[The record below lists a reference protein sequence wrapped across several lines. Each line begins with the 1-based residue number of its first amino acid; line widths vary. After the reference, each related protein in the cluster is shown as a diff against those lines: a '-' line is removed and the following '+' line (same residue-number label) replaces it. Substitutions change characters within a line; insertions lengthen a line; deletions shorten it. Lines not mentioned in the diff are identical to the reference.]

1 MNPINELI
9 NLFILLNS
17 HYLYNKYRIMNYK
30 KINNLTGW
38 FVFLI
43 ATAVYLMTM
52 EETTSLWDCGEYIT
66 TANKLEV
73 GHPPGAPFWMMLGR
87 LFSAFA
93 SPENAAMMVNSMSAL
108 SSSFTIMFMFWTIT
122 MLVKKMVIRDNEE
135 LNTAN
140 TLAIVGSGFVGS
152 LVYTF
157 SDSFWF
163 SAVEGEVYAMSSLFT
178 AIVFWAILKWE
189 VEVDKYDESVALG
202 KGFRGN
208 PDRWIVFIA
217 YMIGLSIGV
226 HLLNLLAIPAIGFVI
241 YFKKYKKVE
250 PLAFIITGVLS
261 IVTLGFVQAVLIPK
275 SVSVADWFE
284 LLFVNSFGMPFNTG
298 FYVFIILVVGG
309 LGYALYATAKA
320 GKTLWNT
327 IILSLIVLLIG
338 YSSFVMIPVRSA
350 ANPPLDENNPES
362 LASLVSYLNRDQYGA
377 WPLLKGQYWNTP
389 TYGSCDA
396 DKLKDPKSNFMKA
409 YVIKNI
415 PLNKQ
420 MTKQDAVKLKNELYL
435 LGIRISFSSVKGKAN
450 VVNFSIPE
458 KEYSFMN
465 LWEKDQF
472 LAEVAKAN
480 ATIQKAGLG
489 IQIQFNNDVETKY
502 INTYEGKSGDKKFVS
517 EYTTIFPRMYRQGH
531 GSKYIA
537 WSDYEGNQ
545 DKPMPYDSRYNKE
558 QVRDMLQSQ
567 NRYEEAQK
575 LTSDGIYMPTMGENI
590 HYMFKYQLGWMYWR
604 YFMWNFSGRQTD
616 IQGNGITGNS
626 QFMEGNW
633 LSGVSFID
641 EPRVGSQ
648 KNLPVY
654 LKDNKGRNLYYML
667 PLILCLIGFVY
678 HLIKAPKDW
687 FTVLLLFLLTGI
699 AIVMYLN
706 QKPNEPRERDY
717 AFAASF
723 YAFAIWAGLGV
734 YALIK
739 AASITKFKEVSSLVY
754 IGVGGTIV
762 LLAIIADFNTAIY
775 CAVVGGGLF
784 VLMMLLG
791 KVSANKT
798 MHAGLVT
805 LLTLTVPILMATENW
820 DDHDRSNRTTARD
833 LAYNYLVSC
842 DKNENGGAILFTNG
856 DNDTFPLWY
865 IQEVEGVRT
874 DVRVANMSLLS
885 TDWHINQMK
894 RQAYE
899 SKPLPIKMK
908 EFSYRNGTR
917 DYIVVEGGKDEW
929 VSAKQAMA
937 YILDDAHKKHYDF
950 SCQDE
955 SYLVYKNIYIP
966 VDKDEAIANGILK
979 EEDREKAA
987 DTIRWTINSQMLYKA
1002 DLAVLDMLANYKWD
1016 RPIYFASLAGMQ
1028 ANSGLKPYMQSEG
1041 MTYKLTPVKHGGNGG
1056 TNSDKMYELMMDPEN
1071 GFKWGNMKGKGVYV
1085 DYYTMR
1091 MVYGIR
1097 VQMMFLVND
1106 LIAKGEKEKAIQ
1118 ILDKV
1123 FEEMPIENNQVP
1135 ADDICVRLCASYY
1148 QAGAKEKGDALA
1160 KQLAEL
1166 ELGKVSYYLSL
1177 DKEKFFPD
1185 VMYEYGKAM
1194 NNLEVLREASLD
1206 GLGQNEIFKADE
1218 NKVAFAEMG
1227 ILSET
1232 DAVQV
1237 FAEAKQLFVTTS
1249 QSPQYQKMYSNP
1261 QRFPV
1266 NLVRAV
1272 WLDGY
1277 RGQ

>member
-1 MNPINELI
+1 
-9 NLFILLNS
+9 
-17 HYLYNKYRIMNYK
+17 MNYK

-93 SPENAAMMVNSMSAL
+93 SPENAAMMVNAMSAL
-108 SSSFTIMFMFWTIT
+108 SSSFTILFMFWTIT
-122 MLVKKMVIRDNEE
+122 MLVKKMVLRANEE
-135 LNTAN
+135 LNMAN

-189 VEVDKYDESVALG
+189 VEVDKFDESIALG

-250 PLAFIITGVLS
+250 PLAFIITGVVS
-261 IVTLGFVQAVLIPK
+261 ILTLGIVQSVLIPK
-275 SVSVADWFE
+275 SVSIADWFE
-284 LLFVNSFGMPFNTG
+284 RLFVNSLGMPFNSG
-298 FYVFIILVVGG
+298 FYIFVILVVLG
-309 LGYALYATAKA
+309 LGYGLYATAKS
-320 GKTLWNT
+320 GKALLNT
-327 IILSLIVLLIG
+327 IILSLAVLLIG

-350 ANPPLDENNPES
+350 ANTPLDENNPES

-377 WPLLKGQYWNTP
+377 WPLLKGQYWNSP
-389 TYGSCDA
+389 TYSSCDA

-409 YVIKNI
+409 YVIKNVAI
-415 PLNKQ
+415 NKQ
-420 MTKQDAVKLKNELYL
+420 MSKQDAVKLKNELYL
-435 LGIRISFSSVKGKAN
+435 LGVRINFSSVKGKSN
-450 VVNFSIPE
+450 IVNFSIPE
-458 KEYSFMN
+458 REYSFMN
-465 LWEKDQF
+465 VWEKDTF
-472 LAEVAKAN
+472 LAEVAEVNGAIN
-480 ATIQKAGLG
+480 KAGLG
-489 IQIQFNNDVETKY
+489 VNIQFNDEVETKY
-502 INTYEGKSGDKKFVS
+502 INTFDGKSGDKKFVS

-545 DKPMPYDSRYNKE
+545 DKPMPYDGRYNKE

-567 NRYEEAQK
+567 NRFEEAQQ
-575 LTSDGIYMPTMGENI
+575 LAADGIYLPTMGENI
-590 HYMFKYQLGWMYWR
+590 RYMFKYQLGWMYWR

-626 QFMEGNW
+626 QFLEGNW

-687 FTVLLLFLLTGI
+687 FTVLLLFLLTGL

-723 YAFAIWAGLGV
+723 YAFAIWAGIGV

-739 AASITKFKEVSSLVY
+739 AAAITKFKEVNSIVY
-754 IGVGGTIV
+754 IGIGGTIV
-762 LLAIIADFNTAIY
+762 LLAVITDLNAAIY
-775 CAVVGGGLF
+775 CTVVGGGLF
-784 VLMMLLG
+784 ALMMLLG
-791 KVSANKT
+791 KVSRNRT

-805 LLTLTVPILMATENW
+805 VLTLAIPMLMAAENW

-833 LAYNYLVSC
+833 LAYNYLASC

-894 RQAYE
+894 RQAYD
-899 SKPLPIKMK
+899 SKPIPIKMK
-908 EFSYRNGTR
+908 EFSYRSGTR
-917 DYIVVEGGKDEW
+917 DYVVVDREKGNDKW
-929 VSAKQAMA
+929 VSAKEAMA

-955 SYLVYKNIYIP
+955 SYTAYKNIYIT
-966 VDKDEAIANGILK
+966 VDKDAAIANGILK
-979 EEDREKAA
+979 EEDRARA
-987 DTIRWTINSQMLYKA
+987 VDTIKWTINSQMLYKA
-1002 DLAVLDMLANYKWD
+1002 DLAVLDMLANYEWD

-1028 ANSGLKPYMQSEG
+1028 ANSGLKPFMQSEG

-1056 TNSDKMYELMMDPEN
+1056 TNSAKMYELMMDSEN

-1106 LIAKGEKEKAIQ
+1106 LISQGEKEKAIQ

-1166 ELGKVSYYLSL
+1166 ELGEVKYYLSL
-1177 DKEKFFPD
+1177 DKERIFPD
-1185 VMYEYGKAM
+1185 VMHEYGKAL

-1206 GLGQNEIFKADE
+1206 GLGQNEMFKPDA
-1218 NKVAFAEMG
+1218 NRVAFTEMG

-1232 DAVQV
+1232 DALQV
-1237 FAEAKQLFVTTS
+1237 FSEAKQMFSSTY
-1249 QSPQYQKMYSNP
+1249 QAPQYQKLYSDP

-1266 NLVRAV
+1266 NLIRAV
-1272 WLDGY
+1272 WAEGF

>member
-1 MNPINELI
+1 M
-9 NLFILLNS
+9 
-17 HYLYNKYRIMNYK
+17 MNYK

-73 GHPPGAPFWMMLGR
+73 GHPPGAPFWMMMGR

-93 SPENAAMMVNSMSAL
+93 SPENAAMMVNAMSAL
-108 SSSFTIMFMFWTIT
+108 SSSFTILFMFWTIT
-122 MLVKKMVIRDNEE
+122 MLVKKMVVSGSEE
-135 LNTAN
+135 LNKAN
-140 TLAIVGSGFVGS
+140 IFAIMGAGFVGS

-189 VEVDKYDESVALG
+189 VEVDKFDAAVAEG
-202 KGFRGN
+202 TGFRGN

-217 YMIGLSIGV
+217 YMVGLSIGV

-250 PLAFIITGVLS
+250 PLAFVITGVVS
-261 IVTLGFVQAVLIPK
+261 IVTLGFVQSVLIPK
-275 SVSVADWFE
+275 SVSIADWFE
-284 LLFVNSFGMPFNTG
+284 RLFVNSLGMPFNTG
-298 FYVFIILVVGG
+298 FYIFVIIVVLG
-309 LGYALYATAKA
+309 LGYGLYATAKA
-320 GKTLWNT
+320 GKTLLNT
-327 IILSLIVLLIG
+327 IILSLAVLLIG

-350 ANPPLDENNPES
+350 ANTPLDENNPES

-377 WPLLKGQYWNTP
+377 WPLLKGQYWHSP

-396 DKLKDPKSNFMKA
+396 DKLKAPKSNFMKA
-409 YVIKNI
+409 YAIKSI
-415 PLNKQ
+415 SLNKQ
-420 MTKQDAVKLKNELYL
+420 MSKQDAIKLKGELYL
-435 LGIRISFSSVKGKAN
+435 LGVNMNFSSVKGKAHL
-450 VVNFSIPE
+450 VNFSLPE
-458 KEYSFMN
+458 REYSFMN
-465 LWEKDQF
+465 LWEKDAF
-472 LAEVAKAN
+472 LAEVAEVN
-480 ATIQKAGLG
+480 AAIAKAGLKV
-489 IQIQFNNDVETKY
+489 QIQFNDEVETKY
-502 INTYEGKSGDKKFVS
+502 IDTYEGKAGDKKYDP
-517 EYTTIFPRMYRQGH
+517 EYTTIFPRMYRQGY

-545 DKPMPYDSRYNKE
+545 DKPMPYDGRYNKE
-558 QVRDMLQSQ
+558 QVRDMLRSQ
-567 NRYEEAQK
+567 NRFQDALK
-575 LTSDGIYMPTMGENI
+575 LESEGIYMPTMGENI
-590 HYMFKYQLGWMYWR
+590 NYMFKYQLGWMYWR

-626 QFMEGNW
+626 QFLEGNW
-633 LSGVSFID
+633 ISGVSFID
-641 EPRVGSQ
+641 EPRIGSQ
-648 KNLPVY
+648 DNLPVY
-654 LKDNKGRNLYYML
+654 LKDNKGRNVYYML

-723 YAFAIWAGLGV
+723 YAFAIWAGVGV
-734 YALIK
+734 YALFK
-739 AASITKFKEVSSLVY
+739 AAVVAKFKEVNPVVY
-754 IGVGGTIV
+754 VGVAGTV
-762 LLAIIADFNTAIY
+762 LMLAIITDFNSAIY
-775 CAVVGGGLF
+775 VAVVGGALF
-784 VLMMLLG
+784 GLMMLIG
-791 KVSANKT
+791 KASANRT

-805 LLTLTVPILMATENW
+805 ILTLVIPVLMAAENW

-833 LAYNYLVSC
+833 LAYNYLASC

-908 EFSYRNGTR
+908 EFSYRSGTR
-917 DYIVVEGGKDEW
+917 DYVVVDAEKASDKW
-929 VSAKQAMA
+929 VSAKEAMA
-937 YILDDAHKKHYDF
+937 YILDDSHKKHYDF

-955 SYLVYKNIYIP
+955 SYTVYKNIYIT
-966 VDKDEAIANGILK
+966 VDKDAAIANGILR
-979 EEDREKAA
+979 EEDRAKAV
-987 DTIRWTINSQMLYKA
+987 DTIRWRINSQMLYKA

-1041 MTYKLTPVKHGGNGG
+1041 LTYKLTPIRHGANGG
-1056 TNSDKMYELMMDPEN
+1056 TNSDKMYELMMDSEN

-1106 LIAKGEKEKAIQ
+1106 LIAQGEKEKAVA

-1123 FEEMPIENNQVP
+1123 FEEMPIDNNQVP

-1160 KQLAEL
+1160 KKLVEL
-1166 ELGKVSYYLSL
+1166 ELGEVAYYLSL
-1177 DKEKFFPD
+1177 DRDIFFPD
-1185 VMYEYGKAM
+1185 VRHEYGKAM
-1194 NNLEVLREASLD
+1194 NNLEVLREASLE
-1206 GLGQNEIFKADE
+1206 GLGQSEMFKPDE
-1218 NKVAFAEMG
+1218 SLVGFAEMG
-1227 ILSET
+1227 ILEGT
-1232 DAVQV
+1232 NYKEV
-1237 FAEAKQLFVTTS
+1237 FIEAKQLFNATS
-1249 QSPQYQKMYSNP
+1249 GKYQNLYSDP

-1266 NLVRAV
+1266 NLIRAV
-1272 WLDGY
+1272 WLDGL
-1277 RGQ
+1277 RNQ

>member
-1 MNPINELI
+1 
-9 NLFILLNS
+9 
-17 HYLYNKYRIMNYK
+17 MNYK

-73 GHPPGAPFWMMLGR
+73 GHPPGAPFWMMMGR

-93 SPENAAMMVNSMSAL
+93 SPENAAMMVNAMSAL
-108 SSSFTIMFMFWTIT
+108 SSSFTILFMFWTIT
-122 MLVKKMVIRDNEE
+122 MLVKKMVIRNNEE

-189 VEVDKYDESVALG
+189 VEVDKYDESLALG

-250 PLAFIITGVLS
+250 PLAFIITGVVS
-261 IVTLGFVQAVLIPK
+261 IVTLGFVQSVLIPK
-275 SVSVADWFE
+275 SVSIADWFE
-284 LLFVNSFGMPFNTG
+284 RFFVNSLGMPFNTG
-298 FYVFIILVVGG
+298 FYIFVILVVLG
-309 LGYALYATAKA
+309 LGYGLYATAKS
-320 GKTLWNT
+320 GKALWNT
-327 IILSLIVLLIG
+327 IILSLAVLLIG

-350 ANPPLDENNPES
+350 ANTPLDENNPES

-409 YVIKNI
+409 YVIKSNA
-415 PLNKQ
+415 LNKQ
-420 MTKQDAVKLKNELYL
+420 MTKQDAVKLKNELYM
-435 LGIRISFSSVKGKAN
+435 LGVQMSFSSVKGKAS
-450 VVNFSIPE
+450 VVNVSIPE

-465 LWEKDQF
+465 LWEKDNF
-472 LAEVAKAN
+472 LAEVSEVN
-480 ATIQKAGLG
+480 AAIKKAGLS
-489 IQIQFNNDVETKY
+489 IQVQFGEDVQTKY
-502 INTYEGKSGDKKFVS
+502 IDTYEGKSGDKKFVA

-531 GSKYIA
+531 GSKYMA

-567 NRYEEAQK
+567 NRFEEAQK
-575 LTSDGIYMPTMGENI
+575 LASDGIYMPTMGENI
-590 HYMFKYQLGWMYWR
+590 RYMFKYQLGWMYWR
-604 YFMWNFSGRQTD
+604 YFLWNFSGRQTD
-616 IQGNGITGNS
+616 IQGNGITGET
-626 QFMEGNW
+626 QYLRGNW
-633 LSGVSFID
+633 ISGIDFID
-641 EPRVGSQ
+641 EARIGSQ

-654 LKDNKGRNLYYML
+654 LKDNKGRNIYYML

-678 HLIKAPKDW
+678 HLVKAPKDW

-754 IGVGGTIV
+754 LGVGGTVV
-762 LLAIIADFNTAIY
+762 LLAIITDLNAAIY
-775 CAVVGGGLF
+775 CAVVGGALFGL
-784 VLMMLLG
+784 MILLG

-805 LLTLTVPILMATENW
+805 LLTLAIPILMAAENW

-833 LAYNYLVSC
+833 LAYNYLASC
-842 DKNENGGAILFTNG
+842 DENENGGAILFTNG

-894 RQAYE
+894 RQAYD
-899 SKPLPIKMK
+899 SKPLPIEMK
-908 EFSYRNGTR
+908 EFSYRSGTR
-917 DYIVVEGGKDEW
+917 DYVVVEGGKDEW

-937 YILDDAHKKHYDF
+937 FILDDSHKKHYDF

-955 SYLVYKNIYIP
+955 SYTVYKNIYIT
-966 VDKDEAIANGILK
+966 VDKDAAIANGILK

-987 DTIRWTINSQMLYKA
+987 DTIKWTINSQMIYKA

-1041 MTYKLTPVKHGGNGG
+1041 MTYKLTPVRHGGNGG
-1056 TNSDKMYELMMDPEN
+1056 TNSDKMYQLMMDSEN

-1097 VQMMFLVND
+1097 VQMMFLAND
-1106 LIAKGEKEKAIQ
+1106 LIAQGEKEKAIE

-1166 ELGKVSYYLSL
+1166 ELGEVKYYLSL
-1177 DKEKFFPD
+1177 DKEQFFPD
-1185 VMYEYGKAM
+1185 VMYEYGKSL
-1194 NNLEVLREASLD
+1194 NNLEVLREASLE
-1206 GLGQNEIFKADE
+1206 GLGQNEMFNADE
-1218 NKVAFAEMG
+1218 NKVAFTEMG

-1237 FAEAKQLFVTTS
+1237 FAEAKQLFMSTY
-1249 QSPQYQKMYSNP
+1249 QSPQYQKLYSDP

-1266 NLVRAV
+1266 NVVRAV
-1272 WLDGY
+1272 WFEGL